1 MSYQVCGNGYKD
13 KGGLVQ
19 HMKLHGEK
27 KFPCE
32 VCGISFKAGF
42 YLNRHMKAKHLE
54 RHIQCDICGAKF
66 VRNFDLKYHKR
77 TSHDNQMFVCGGCG
91 VEFRHKSSLHKHLK
105 KELCRKNKK

>member
-1 MSYQVCGNGYKD
+1 MFFQVCGNGYKD